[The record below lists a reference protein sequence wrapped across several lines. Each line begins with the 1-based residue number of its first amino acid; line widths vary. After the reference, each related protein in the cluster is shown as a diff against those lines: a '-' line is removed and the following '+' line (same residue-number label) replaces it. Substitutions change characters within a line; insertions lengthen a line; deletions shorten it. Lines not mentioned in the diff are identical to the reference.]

1 MKKRLLQY
9 LACPDCG
16 SDLTLDRT
24 EREDRDGEV
33 LEGSIRCAQCHR
45 LFPIRRGVPR
55 LIPAGVERLS
65 IEVAAS
71 FGWEWNEFDEL
82 RPHYHE
88 QFLDWV
94 QPLRPD
100 DFADKL
106 VLEGGCGKGRHSAL
120 VAGYGA
126 REVFAVDLGSAV
138 EAAFQNT
145 RHLRAVHV
153 IQGDITQLP
162 LKPCADLAFSVGVLH
177 HLPDPERGFR
187 ALSAAVRPG
196 GRVTVWVYGAEGNEW
211 IVDYVD
217 PVRTHVTAHLPRRM
231 LYEAARPLGWALAGA
246 AKGVYRPLARGAGK
260 ALHSKLFY
268 ADYLTYIARFPVRE
282 IHSIVFDH
290 LVTPVAHYLSQK
302 ELAAWFD
309 DARFRDVAISR
320 HNANSWR
327 GTATIV
333 DRMTKPPPSRSASE

>member
-16 SDLTLDRT
+16 GDLTLERT
-24 EREDRDGEV
+24 DREDRDGEI
-33 LEGSIRCAQCHR
+33 LEGSIRCESCRAS
-45 LFPIRRGVPR
+45 FPVLRGVPR

-82 RPHYHE
+82 RPHYHQ

-106 VLEGGCGKGRHSAL
+106 VIEGGCGKGRHSSL

-138 EAAFQNT
+138 EAAFENT

-153 IQGDITQLP
+153 IQGDITRLP

-177 HLPDPERGFR
+177 HLPAPELGFR
-187 ALSAAVRPG
+187 ALSAGVRPG

-217 PVRTHVTAHLPRRM
+217 PLRKHVTSHLPRRV

-246 AKGVYRPLARGAGK
+246 AKFVYRPLSSGAGK
-260 ALHSKLFY
+260 ALHARLFY
-268 ADYLTYIARFPVRE
+268 PDYLTYIARFPVRE

-290 LVTPVAHYLSQK
+290 LVTPVAHYLSRDD
-302 ELAAWFD
+302 LAAWFG
-309 DARFRDVAISR
+309 DARFRDVVISR

-327 GTATIV
+327 GTATV
-333 DRMTKPPPSRSASE
+333 AGAPQPPRGAAPNE

>member
-9 LACPDCG
+9 LACPDCRG
-16 SDLTLDRT
+16 DLTLDHS

-33 LEGSIRCAQCHR
+33 LEGSIRCEQCHR
-45 LFPIRRGVPR
+45 LFPVHRGVPR

-65 IEVAAS
+65 VEVAAS

-100 DFADKL
+100 DFADK
-106 VLEGGCGKGRHSAL
+106 VVIEGGCGKGRHSSL

-177 HLPDPERGFR
+177 HLPDPEQGFR
-187 ALSAAVRPG
+187 ALSAAVRAG
-196 GRVTVWVYGAEGNEW
+196 G
-211 IVDYVD
+211 
-217 PVRTHVTAHLPRRM
+217 
-231 LYEAARPLGWALAGA
+231 YEAARPIGWALAGA
-246 AKGVYRPLARGAGK
+246 AKGVYRPLSQGPGRAV
-260 ALHSKLFY
+260 HSKLFY

-290 LVTPVAHYLSQK
+290 LVTPVAHYLSRGD
-302 ELAAWFD
+302 LAAWFD
-309 DARFRDVAISR
+309 DERFRDVRIAP

-327 GTATIV
+327 GTATV
-333 DRMTKPPPSRSASE
+333 SGRPTTGASSGAARQREDG